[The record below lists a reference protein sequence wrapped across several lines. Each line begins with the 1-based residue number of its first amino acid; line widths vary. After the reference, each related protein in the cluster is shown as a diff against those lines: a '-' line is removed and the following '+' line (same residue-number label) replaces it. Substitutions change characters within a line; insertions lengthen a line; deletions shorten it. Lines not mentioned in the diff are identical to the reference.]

1 MVVSNGGR
9 ISDIE
14 HRFFCLFQHRLLR
27 KMSQRDI
34 RSLFG
39 KKAGG
44 GDDEKTESARV
55 LIISFLNPSHI
66 FYFILL
72 YKS

>member
-1 MVVSNGGR
+1 
-9 ISDIE
+9 
-14 HRFFCLFQHRLLR
+14 
-27 KMSQRDI
+27 MSQRDI

-66 FYFILL
+66 FYFIIQELVKAHL
-72 YKS
+72 IICLFNSCFFVLFGYK